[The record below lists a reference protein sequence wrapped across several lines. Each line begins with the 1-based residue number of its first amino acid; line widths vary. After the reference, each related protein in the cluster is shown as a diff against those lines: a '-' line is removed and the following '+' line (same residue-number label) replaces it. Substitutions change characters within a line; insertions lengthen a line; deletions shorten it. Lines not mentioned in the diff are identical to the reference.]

1 MGLLREFAAGL
12 RPVRKADFVRPTR
25 YEILWITIA
34 SLLTSFLFWSIALLD
49 SARGNGTPTV
59 LAVCLESLLDCLS
72 TALVLY
78 RFASS
83 DALTLTPRNQLLE
96 CRTSVFCSLT
106 MMALAAIL
114 IAFAVVE
121 LAAGV
126 MDGPREL
133 TVEVILSLP
142 SSFAYL
148 VVGMLQLHM
157 ASALVLRSLRQDAMM
172 SILGAVVSLGTLFAA
187 LVNILVRVE
196 DDEEERL
203 AALAAAFPGLGGAA
217 AAIPGPATVRAP
229 TPLAGG
235 RRIYRYWWL
244 DEVSTII
251 TAGIMLGYGA
261 YSLTEETR
269 TGVRWWRRA
278 FWVSTL
284 PASSW
289 SVAGCTGKGATDEE
303 EATGAHCIGKGTS
316 RASEAASDSK
326 LSAASR
332 EAPNEQTPLVR
343 NGSQESIHPDSP
355 PRGKRIL

>member
-1 MGLLREFAAGL
+1 MGLFREFAAGL
-12 RPVRKADFVRPTR
+12 RPVRKVDFVRPTR

-49 SARGNGTPTV
+49 AARGNGTPTV

-96 CRTSVFCSLT
+96 RRTSVFCSLT

-114 IAFAVVE
+114 TTFAVVE
-121 LAAGV
+121 LYAGV
-126 MDGPREL
+126 VDGPREL

-148 VVGMLQLHM
+148 VVGMLQLQM
-157 ASALVLRSLRQDAMM
+157 ASVLVLRSLRQDAMM

-196 DDEEERL
+196 DDEEERI
-203 AALAAAFPGLGGAA
+203 AALAAASPGLGGAA
-217 AAIPGPATVRAP
+217 AAIAGPAPVRAP

-235 RRIYRYWWL
+235 LHSARRAYRYWWL
-244 DEVSTII
+244 DEVSTIS

-261 YSLTEETR
+261 YSLIEETR
-269 TGVRWWRRA
+269 AGARWWRRA

-284 PASSW
+284 PASSG

-303 EATGAHCIGKGTS
+303 DATGAQCIGKGTS
-316 RASEAASDSK
+316 RASGGVSDSK

-343 NGSQESIHPDSP
+343 SGSQESIHPESP
-355 PRGKRIL
+355 RK